1 MTSRTQAPA
10 SALAASFQHRLENQ
24 QTETHTSGTAEIVF
38 ELELKVM
45 TANYMLA
52 LYFQIVFLMAVTY
65 YSSYPHCQKALEK
78 ALVANTADSCLIR
91 NIICPLS

>member
-10 SALAASFQHRLENQ
+10 SALAGSVQHCLENQ

-52 LYFQIVFLMAVTY
+52 LYFQIAFLMAVTH
-65 YSSYPHCQKALEK
+65 YSSYPALPK
-78 ALVANTADSCLIR
+78 SLAKGTISQHGR
-91 NIICPLS
+91 QLSN